1 MIGREAPVVAIYGNV
16 PLPRAV
22 RLVEAFRA
30 KYPTGKRGFRCR
42 IVYGDEVTVYRT
54 EKGTIVVRGGY
65 GYRTE
70 DRDDLTEHNESLVHA
85 GSLGFGYRQPA
96 SKWSIDAGF
105 TYEWITPD
113 FVDATNARSNRQLLS
128 TRLRWVF

>member
-1 MIGREAPVVAIYGNV
+1 MMGREAPVVAIYGNV

-54 EKGTIVVRGGY
+54 EKGIIVVRGGSQVSAHF
-65 GYRTE
+65 
-70 DRDDLTEHNESLVHA
+70 DLEEC
-85 GSLGFGYRQPA
+85 
-96 SKWSIDAGF
+96 
-105 TYEWITPD
+105 
-113 FVDATNARSNRQLLS
+113 VDAARCRDRCGPPPALQLSYPQLIS
-128 TRLRWVF
+128 RIPENQR